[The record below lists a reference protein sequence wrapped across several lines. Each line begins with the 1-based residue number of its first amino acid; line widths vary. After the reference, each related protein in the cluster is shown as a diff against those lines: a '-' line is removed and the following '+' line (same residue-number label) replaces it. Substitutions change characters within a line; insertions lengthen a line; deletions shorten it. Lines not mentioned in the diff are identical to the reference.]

1 MEFGA
6 ASNRVFGIPQCYR
19 LRPSSSSCSVI
30 PSWRVLFDTLG
41 SRLMTHWK
49 YQNRLRSSI
58 GNVGRTPSPLIGL
71 VRPLSGKMPYACSR
85 PRAEILARDPT
96 VSCSANKADAPE
108 CQGKVEQFTG
118 ATHISSGRSD
128 CLLNP
133 G

>member
-71 VRPLSGKMPYACSR
+71 VRPLSGKSRMRAVGQERKFWRGTRPSLVRPTKRTLQSVKERWSNSPGRLIFLQGVLTAC
-85 PRAEILARDPT
+85 
-96 VSCSANKADAPE
+96 
-108 CQGKVEQFTG
+108 
-118 ATHISSGRSD
+118 
-128 CLLNP
+128 
-133 G
+133 